1 MNQQPRN
8 FNQRQQ
14 LIPLVMVGTFIT
26 IQLLLILILWFLS
39 GQGAVKPSWSAF
51 VNSVSTSW
59 LNQAL
64 LIGAAAAVV
73 LQQALKTKFINSDNL
88 TVVHLIILLGLGE
101 LPGLLGFFAAIID
114 NHNVSLALPFIFVSL
129 ILFMSLKSVALN
141 LVETK

>member
-1 MNQQPRN
+1 MSNGG
-8 FNQRQQ
+8 
-14 LIPLVMVGTFIT
+14 VM
-26 IQLLLILILWFLS
+26 S

-51 VNSVSTSW
+51 VNSVSTSL

-73 LQQALKTKFINSDNL
+73 LQQALKTKFINSENL

-101 LPGLLGFFAAIID
+101 LPGLLGFVGAIID